1 MEKVYKTM
9 RNTGVSNIAIGI
21 IMIIAG
27 VTAGIMAIVSGAV
40 LLKRK
45 SEITF

>member
-9 RNTGVSNIAIGI
+9 RNTGVSNIVIGAVI
-21 IMIIAG
+21 L
-27 VTAGIMAIVSGAV
+27 TAGIAVGVMAIISGAV